1 MKKYQVIFSPLAL
14 NDIDQAAGYYN
25 EQQQGLGKRFAVQ
38 VQATLNAIKRNPF
51 FASVRYDGVRCA
63 QVKKFP
69 FLVHYII
76 DEDNSIVT
84 IAAVYS
90 TYQEP
95 FW

>member
-14 NDIDQAAGYYN
+14 NDIEQVVGYYN
-25 EQQQGLGKRFAVQ
+25 EQQHGLGKRFAAQVQ
-38 VQATLNAIKRNPF
+38 VTLTAIKKNPF
-51 FASVRYDGVRCA
+51 FASVRYDDVRCA

-76 DEDNSIVT
+76 DEDSSIVT